1 MKKGKVVEM
10 INVIDKILIKSTES
24 SFNWILIQN
33 KTSLIQNKTALKE
46 IQKSIEEYL
55 KPSDRFNEYEKKRIE
70 LCVKYCNKDETGNPK
85 LIPVLNLSGQ
95 KIADEFDG
103 LKDNA
108 EFQSLLSQL
117 TEEYQDV
124 KDEMINKQNF
134 YETTIKNEEV
144 EVNLKKI
151 SIDKVPNILTGTE
164 LEILSEMI
172 E

>member
-1 MKKGKVVEM
+1 MKKGKVIEM

-33 KTSLIQNKTALKE
+33 KTSLKE

-70 LCVKYCNKDETGNPK
+70 LCVKYCNKDENGNPK
-85 LIPVLNLSGQ
+85 FTPVLNLSGQ

-124 KDEMINKQNF
+124 KDEMNNKQNF